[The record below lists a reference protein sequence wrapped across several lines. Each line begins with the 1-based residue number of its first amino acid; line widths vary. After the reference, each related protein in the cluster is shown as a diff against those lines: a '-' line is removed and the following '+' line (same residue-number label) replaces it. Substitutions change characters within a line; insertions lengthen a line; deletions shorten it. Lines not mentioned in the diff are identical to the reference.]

1 MYRKSLEGKEAVVY
15 EKKRMV
21 REALADGKSIPTELR
36 KEEEKLRGEIAWDD
50 ERTGNSAEDDEYAS
64 AGHRDPKICI
74 TTSRDPSSRLK
85 AFAKEVKLL
94 FPNSQR
100 VNRGSHKMPD
110 LVEVCRGNDFTDVV
124 VVQETR
130 GEPDGLII
138 SHLPFGPTAYFTLRN
153 CVQRHDIENCGTM
166 SEAYPQIILNNFET
180 KLGARLA
187 QVLKC
192 LFPVPKPDSKR
203 LVTFSNENDHISFRH
218 HLYEKQGR
226 EVTLQEVGPRF
237 DLQLYKLQ
245 LGTLDQL
252 EADTEYVLRPF
263 MNSAKRKR
271 VL

>member
-1 MYRKSLEGKEAVVY
+1 
-15 EKKRMV
+15 
-21 REALADGKSIPTELR
+21 
-36 KEEEKLRGEIAWDD
+36 
-50 ERTGNSAEDDEYAS
+50 
-64 AGHRDPKICI
+64 
-74 TTSRDPSSRLK
+74 
-85 AFAKEVKLL
+85 
-94 FPNSQR
+94 
-100 VNRGSHKMPD
+100 
-110 LVEVCRGNDFTDVV
+110 
-124 VVQETR
+124 
-130 GEPDGLII
+130 
-138 SHLPFGPTAYFTLRN
+138 
-153 CVQRHDIENCGTM
+153 M